1 MSATTLVRG
10 DATLEDR
17 YTAQSGT
24 VLMSGIQALVR
35 LTLDQ
40 RRLDASRGHAT
51 GVFVSGYQ
59 GSPLGGVDREMTRA
73 RRHLDPAGV
82 VFQAGLN
89 EELAATAVAGTQLL
103 GELSGRRLE
112 GVTGIWFGKNPGLD
126 RASDAIRHGNIS
138 GTAPLGGAVAW
149 IGDDPSAKSST
160 VPSSCGPMC
169 RSLQVPLLAPGSVQE
184 LLSLGLHTI
193 AMSRYAGL
201 WTGLQIVADIADAT
215 ASVDVGAAIGT
226 IPQLPVRDGFR
237 PPVML
242 PPTNL
247 DAELDLMASRLELA
261 REYARVAQFNRIA
274 FEPERPRLAIVA
286 SGVAFQ
292 AAVRALDD
300 LGIDAAGREALGIRL
315 VSLAMPWPVDRDE
328 LRRLC
333 AGVETVLVVE
343 DKLPFV
349 EANLKEAL
357 YRTADAPLIVGKED
371 ADGRPL
377 LPLRSAVVAD
387 DVARALVRVLG
398 AEAVPEQARARVAAL
413 EALMRPATDAPLPAR
428 TPYFCSG
435 CPHST
440 STRADPD
447 QLVGVGI
454 GCHTMVAVDTGNRR
468 GQLVG
473 MVQMGGEGAQ
483 WIGLAPFTDDPHF
496 IQNIGDGTFHHSGSL
511 AVRAAVAA
519 GVNITYKL
527 LYNDAVAMTGGQ
539 QPQGKLDIPSLT
551 RLLALEGVKQIVVT
565 TPEPERYR
573 DISLDAT
580 ATVRHRDEL
589 QQAQREL
596 AAVPGV
602 TVLIHDDQCATE
614 ERRLRKRGKLPTPAE
629 RVWINER
636 VCEGCGDCGEKSTCL
651 SVLPVPTEFGRK
663 TQIHQSSCNQDLTCL
678 KGDCPSFLIVTPK
691 GGPRE
696 RPALPPLP
704 VVLPE
709 PVLRV
714 GPEVLVRMPGVGGTG
729 VVTVSAILQ
738 MAVHLDG
745 RYAGG
750 LEQIGLA
757 QKGGPVLSDLRI
769 ADAPVDGQLRAS
781 GASADVILG
790 LDLLGAAARETLA
803 VADPA
808 RTIAVLNVAQ
818 VPTAAMITDP
828 RAASPAPSTAIRRI
842 EAVTRADENAYLDGL
857 DLAERLFGDHMPAN
871 MIMVG
876 AAFQHGCLP
885 ISEAAVEEAIRLNG
899 AAVES
904 NLAAF
909 RWGRAAIADPDAV
922 AAALAPP
929 VPAPAPVDPA
939 TRASLQ
945 RTGADGELRRLL
957 EIRAPELAAFQN
969 AGHAERYLDDVMRV
983 ARVEQE
989 RTGGASSAVAEAY
1002 AEGLFKLLAYKDEYE
1017 VARLHLDAVERQ
1029 RRDAQFGEDAK
1040 VQIMLHPPMLR
1051 AMGMQRKLRIGAWA
1065 FPALHGLHAARRLRG
1080 TRLDPFGYAHM
1091 RRLERALIDEYRT
1104 LVDAALEHLTPAT
1117 AAQVAEIAA
1126 LPDVIRGYEEVKL
1139 RTVDEF
1145 RLRAQ
1150 ALLEHLTAASRRSA
1164 GTLDVVQVG
1173 AE

>member
-1 MSATTLVRG
+1 MGATTLVRG
-10 DATLEDR
+10 NVSLEDR
-17 YTAQSGT
+17 YTAESGT

-35 LTLDQ
+35 VTLDQ
-40 RRLDASRGHAT
+40 RRMDARRGLST
-51 GVFVSGYQ
+51 GVYVSGYQ
-59 GSPLGGVDREMTRA
+59 GSPLGGVDREMTGA
-73 RRHLDPAGV
+73 RKHLEPAGV
-82 VFQAGLN
+82 VFQPGLN

-103 GELSGRRLE
+103 GELAGRRLD
-112 GVTGIWFGKNPGLD
+112 GVTGIWFGKNPGFD
-126 RASDAIRHGNIS
+126 RAADAIRHGNIS

-184 LLSLGLHTI
+184 LLSLGLHAV
-193 AMSRYAGL
+193 AMSRHAGL
-201 WTGLQIVADIADAT
+201 WTGLQIIADVADAT
-215 ASVDVGAAIGT
+215 ASVEVGAALEA
-226 IPQLPVRDGFR
+226 IPQLPTRDGFR

-247 DAELDLMASRLELA
+247 DAELDLMASRLERA
-261 REYARVAQFNRIA
+261 REYARLAQFNRIA
-274 FEPERPRLAIVA
+274 FEPARPRLAVVG
-286 SGVAFQ
+286 SGLAFQ
-292 AAVRALDD
+292 ATLRALDD
-300 LGIDAAGREALGIRL
+300 LGIDAAARDALGIRL

-343 DKLPFV
+343 DKLPFI

-371 ADGRPL
+371 VDGRPL

-387 DVARALVRVLG
+387 DVARALVLVLG
-398 AEAVPEQARARVAAL
+398 TDAVSEQVQARVAAVA
-413 EALMRPATDAPLPAR
+413 ERMRPPTEAPLPAR

-440 STRADPD
+440 STRAQPD

-454 GCHTMVAVDTGNRR
+454 GCHTLVAVDGGNRR

-496 IQNIGDGTFHHSGSL
+496 IQNMGDGTFHHSGSL

-539 QPQGKLDIPSLT
+539 QPEGKLDIPSLT
-551 RLLALEGVKQIVVT
+551 RWLALEGVKRIVVT

-573 DISLDAT
+573 DISLDPIAE
-580 ATVRHRDEL
+580 VSHRDRL
-589 QQAQREL
+589 QEAQLEL

-614 ERRLRKRGKLPTPAE
+614 KRRLRKRGKLQAPPE

-651 SVLPVPTEFGRK
+651 SVLPVESEFGRK

-691 GGPRE
+691 GGKRK
-696 RPALPPLP
+696 RPALPALP
-704 VVLPE
+704 VALPD

-738 MAVHLDG
+738 MAAHLDG
-745 RYAGG
+745 RYAAG

-769 ADAPVDGQLRAS
+769 STTPIDGQLRAS
-781 GASADVILG
+781 SASADLIVG
-790 LDLLGAAARETLA
+790 FDLLGAAARETLA

-808 RTIAVLNVAQ
+808 RTVAVLNTAQ
-818 VPTAAMITDP
+818 VPTAGMVTDP
-828 RAASPAPSTAIRRI
+828 RIGVPPSAGALRRV
-842 EAVTRADENAYLDGL
+842 EAVTRAGENAYLDGL
-857 DLAERLFGDHMPAN
+857 ALAEQLFGDHMPTN

-885 ISEAAVEEAIRLNG
+885 ISETAIEEAIRLNG
-899 AAVES
+899 AAVDA

-909 RWGRAAIADPDAV
+909 RWGRAAIADPEAV
-922 AAALAPP
+922 AAAIAPP
-929 VPAPAPVDPA
+929 AAPLPVVAPAVA
-939 TRASLQ
+939 ARLETA
-945 RTGADGELRRLL
+945 GVDGELRRLL
-957 EIRAPELAAFQN
+957 EIRVHELVGFQD
-969 AGHAERYLDDVMRV
+969 ARHGERYLEDVLRV
-983 ARVEQE
+983 ARIERD
-989 RTGGASSAVAEAY
+989 RTGGASTRVAEAY
-1002 AEGLFKLLAYKDEYE
+1002 AQGLHKLIAYKDEYE
-1017 VARLHLDAVERQ
+1017 VARLHLDAVEQQ
-1029 RRDAQFGEDAK
+1029 RRSAEFGDDAK
-1040 VQIMLHPPMLR
+1040 VQILLHPPMLR
-1051 AMGMQRKLRIGAWA
+1051 AMGMKRKLRVGAWA
-1065 FPALHGLHAARRLRG
+1065 FPALRGLYAARRLRG
-1080 TRLDPFGYAHM
+1080 TKLDPFGYAHI
-1091 RRLERALIDEYRT
+1091 RRLERALVDEYRT
-1104 LVDAALEHLTPAT
+1104 LVDLALEHLTPAA

-1126 LPDVIRGYEEVKL
+1126 LPDIIRGYEEVKL

-1145 RLRAQ
+1145 RLRAK
-1150 ALLEHLTAASRRSA
+1150 ALLEHLVATASSGAA
-1164 GTLDVVQVG
+1164 DALDVVKVG
-1173 AE
+1173 A